1 MKDLKGQVISI
12 TSSKGGVGKTILA
25 TNLCGVYE
33 TLKKRVLL
41 IDLDLTSGGVSVL
54 LNLEK
59 AKTIYNLADDILN
72 NRFKN
77 DEDYVYHYSEYID
90 IIPACKD
97 PRQGSKMDSRIIE
110 QIISLYRHN
119 YDVILLDTTHN
130 TCLATLTSL
139 DVSTSILYVV
149 TDNPMDLKNSANML
163 SILKSLEKNVKVVLN
178 LSIKQEKTY
187 FSKFDIKSIIG
198 QNIDYILPQSMFIE
212 NINKYMM
219 EGKILVLNKHLSFKN
234 NSDRELMIKLAEGII
249 GDNHEK

>member
-1 MKDLKGQVISI
+1 MKDLKGKVIAI

-33 TLKKRVLL
+33 TLKKKVLL

-54 LNLEK
+54 LNLPK

-72 NRFKN
+72 NRYQN

-97 PRQGSKMDSRIIE
+97 PRQGNKMDSKIIE

-119 YDVILLDTTHN
+119 YDVLLLDTTHTICVSTL
-130 TCLATLTSL
+130 TCLDVATN
-139 DVSTSILYVV
+139 ILYLV

-163 SILKSLEKNVKVVLN
+163 TILKDLDKKVKVVLN

-198 QNIDYILPQSMFIE
+198 QNIDYILPQSMFIG
-212 NINKYMM
+212 NINKYIM
-219 EGKILVLNKHLSFKN
+219 EGKILVLNKNLSFKN
-234 NSDRELMIKLAEGII
+234 NSDRELMIKLAEGLI
-249 GDNHEK
+249 GDNDEK